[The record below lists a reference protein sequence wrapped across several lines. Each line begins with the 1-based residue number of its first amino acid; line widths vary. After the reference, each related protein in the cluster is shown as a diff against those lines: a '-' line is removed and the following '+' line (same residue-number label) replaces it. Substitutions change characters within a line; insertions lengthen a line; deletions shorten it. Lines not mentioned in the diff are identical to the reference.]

1 MGAAAQAKT
10 RVQRAV
16 LLRRERGVS
25 RIWAVGLGQC
35 WQDPPGFR
43 LVHVWR
49 PDERSAGLGLYR
61 RCRGASR

>member
-1 MGAAAQAKT
+1 MGAVAQAET

-25 RIWAVGLGQC
+25 RIWAVGLRQC

-43 LVHVWR
+43 LVHMWR

>member
-1 MGAAAQAKT
+1 MGAAAQAKS

-25 RIWAVGLGQC
+25 RIWAVGLRQR
-35 WQDPPGFR
+35 WLDPPGFR
-43 LVHVWR
+43 PVHMWR
-49 PDERSAGLGLYR
+49 PDERSAGPGLCR